1 MSAVDTGA
9 ETSRVLAANAA
20 FYDAFRRKDI
30 TRMKALW
37 SDDEPVFCIHPG
49 WAPLAGRESVIGS
62 FAAIMEQPASPEIT
76 CEGASVRI
84 DGQHATVICFEVIE
98 GNRLVATNLFLR
110 DSDGQW
116 RLYHHHAGPTRAPGA
131 ERFH

>member
-62 FAAIMEQPASPEIT
+62 FAAKWAPLTANSAAVGPLGCSRAQEELTASIVT
-76 CEGASVRI
+76 DFWR
-84 DGQHATVICFEVIE
+84 EV
-98 GNRLVATNLFLR
+98 
-110 DSDGQW
+110 
-116 RLYHHHAGPTRAPGA
+116 TRV
-131 ERFH
+131 